1 MPGRVYIIP
10 AGMDYQSRGGEGSA
24 AQSYSIL
31 PNRSLFFR
39 EGVAKQLGSFPIA
52 ATHVSLNSS
61 SALFISIS
69 SLDVS
74 SLHAYLKNKY
84 LLYSTSH
91 YSVLCSLHKES
102 PCKTH
107 HKELAVNLL

>member
-52 ATHVSLNSS
+52 ATHMCPWIQAQPYLFQ
-61 SALFISIS
+61 SA
-69 SLDVS
+69 
-74 SLHAYLKNKY
+74 H
-84 LLYSTSH
+84 
-91 YSVLCSLHKES
+91 
-102 PCKTH
+102 
-107 HKELAVNLL
+107 